1 MFNKSIRNYSTNN
14 NNFAIIASLAR
25 SFDTSHIENN
35 RIHLISSIFLLEF
48 TYYENVNTYLRGFK
62 DTEKIKYVFILTP
75 NLAEFIIP
83 KVTDQGGL
91 IIIQCSVATLLK
103 NLFFY
108 ALKIN

>member
-62 DTEKIKYVFILTP
+62 DTEKIKYVFFCHIWSSYL
-75 NLAEFIIP
+75 N
-83 KVTDQGGL
+83 G
-91 IIIQCSVATLLK
+91 
-103 NLFFY
+103 
-108 ALKIN
+108 